1 MGMGPIAAQIRE
13 KIMNRFAPVAFQLVD
28 DSAKHHGHA
37 GYDPRGET
45 HFSLHLVSAAFEGLS
60 RIERQRLV
68 HAVLA
73 EELAGRVHALAL
85 QLKTP
90 QEVGR

>member
-1 MGMGPIAAQIRE
+1 MGVIAERIRE
-13 KIMNRFAPVAFQLVD
+13 KMMKHLEPEDLRLDD

-37 GYDPRGET
+37 GHDPRGES
-45 HFSLHLVSAAFEGLS
+45 HFTLSVVSRRFEGLN
-60 RIERQRLV
+60 RVERQRLV
-68 HAVLA
+68 YGILA
-73 EELAGRVHALAL
+73 EELQDRVHALAL

>member
-1 MGMGPIAAQIRE
+1 MGPIAERIRE
-13 KIMNRFAPVAFQLVD
+13 KMMKQLAPDDLRLED

-45 HFSLHLVSAAFEGLS
+45 HFSLAVVSRRFEGMS
-60 RIERQRLV
+60 RVERQRLV
-68 HAVLA
+68 YGILA
-73 EELAGRVHALAL
+73 DELQERVHALAL

-90 QEVGR
+90 QEVRR